1 MIKFLLFYFGDFLQQ
16 LPSFF
21 KYPNLNLNLLDY
33 QPLLLT
39 LLYFTLLYSHID
51 STTTTTTIT
60 TSAIMSLLQ
69 PQMSFA
75 QTYILASKVRSKL
88 TREAQSP
95 KSSLRNLVVQA
106 NMLDNIMD
114 YISDETKRRTSEKLT
129 SKTNTQKS
137 SSGYLSPESSVVQF
151 APTPV
156 RQAYKTSITEY
167 EIDSDSSDDDEEEEE
182 EDHEDDNED
191 DYFYEDGQNDY
202 DDLDDYEDS
211 VVMEQDELAAIK
223 GVYYEEDQD
232 EEDQEEEEDNLS
244 ETSSI
249 YSNSSDSDLDSDSDE
264 YYIYS
269 DSDEI
274 IEENNIAI
282 EATIPRNFKSLS
294 IVPPPSSTTSSTT
307 STTQSPLPSIV
318 RSNSTPI
325 TITSLHTIDEQQEIE
340 EEKQPE
346 LLLHENNQTIDWK
359 LKNHNH
365 PQSLYKNQNISLDQ
379 FF

>member
-51 STTTTTTIT
+51 STTTTTTTTTIT

-167 EIDSDSSDDDEEEEE
+167 EIDSDSSDDDEE
-182 EDHEDDNED
+182 DEDDNED

-223 GVYYEEDQD
+223 GVYYEEDQ
-232 EEDQEEEEDNLS
+232 EEEEEDNLS

-307 STTQSPLPSIV
+307 SSTQSPLPSIV

>member
-1 MIKFLLFYFGDFLQQ
+1 
-16 LPSFF
+16 
-21 KYPNLNLNLLDY
+21 
-33 QPLLLT
+33 
-39 LLYFTLLYSHID
+39 
-51 STTTTTTIT
+51 
-60 TSAIMSLLQ
+60 MSLLQ

-75 QTYILASKVRSKL
+75 QTYILASKVRFKL

-129 SKTNTQKS
+129 SKTNTKKS

-167 EIDSDSSDDDEEEEE
+167 EIDSDSSDDEEEE
-182 EDHEDDNED
+182 EDDDEDDNEG

-223 GVYYEEDQD
+223 GVYYEEDQ
-232 EEDQEEEEDNLS
+232 EEEEEEEDNLS

-269 DSDEI
+269 DFDEI

-294 IVPPPSSTTSSTT
+294 IAPPPSSSPSSTT
-307 STTQSPLPSIV
+307 STTQSPLPSIAC
-318 RSNSTPI
+318 SNSTPI

>member
-51 STTTTTTIT
+51 STTTTTIT

-167 EIDSDSSDDDEEEEE
+167 EIDSDSSDDDEEED
-182 EDHEDDNED
+182 EDDEDDNED

-223 GVYYEEDQD
+223 GVYYEEDQ
-232 EEDQEEEEDNLS
+232 EEEEEEDEDDNLS

-294 IVPPPSSTTSSTT
+294 IAPPPSSTT
-307 STTQSPLPSIV
+307 STTQSPLPSIAC
-318 RSNSTPI
+318 SNSTPI

>member
-1 MIKFLLFYFGDFLQQ
+1 M
-16 LPSFF
+16 
-21 KYPNLNLNLLDY
+21 
-33 QPLLLT
+33 T
-39 LLYFTLLYSHID
+39 T
-51 STTTTTTIT
+51 TTTTTTIT

-75 QTYILASKVRSKL
+75 QTYILAKAKVRSKL

-114 YISDETKRRTSEKLT
+114 YINDETKRRTSEKLT

-156 RQAYKTSITEY
+156 RQVYKTSITEY
-167 EIDSDSSDDDEEEEE
+167 EIDSDSSDDDEE
-182 EDHEDDNED
+182 DEDDNED

-232 EEDQEEEEDNLS
+232 EEDQEDDEEDNLS

-307 STTQSPLPSIV
+307 SSTQSPLPSIV

-346 LLLHENNQTIDWK
+346 LLLHENNQTID
-359 LKNHNH
+359 
-365 PQSLYKNQNISLDQ
+365 
-379 FF
+379 

>member
-1 MIKFLLFYFGDFLQQ
+1 MGTLV
-16 LPSFF
+16 
-21 KYPNLNLNLLDY
+21 LNLQWFNL
-33 QPLLLT
+33 
-39 LLYFTLLYSHID
+39 S
-51 STTTTTTIT
+51 
-60 TSAIMSLLQ
+60 
-69 PQMSFA
+69 
-75 QTYILASKVRSKL
+75 
-88 TREAQSP
+88 
-95 KSSLRNLVVQA
+95 N
-106 NMLDNIMD
+106 
-114 YISDETKRRTSEKLT
+114 
-129 SKTNTQKS
+129 
-137 SSGYLSPESSVVQF
+137 
-151 APTPV
+151 PV

-182 EDHEDDNED
+182 DDEDDNEG

-223 GVYYEEDQD
+223 GVYC
-232 EEDQEEEEDNLS
+232 EEDQEEDEDNLS

-294 IVPPPSSTTSSTT
+294 IAPPPSSTT

-340 EEKQPE
+340 EE
-346 LLLHENNQTIDWK
+346 NNQNCYYMKIIK
-359 LKNHNH
+359 L
-365 PQSLYKNQNISLDQ
+365 
-379 FF
+379 

>member
-1 MIKFLLFYFGDFLQQ
+1 
-16 LPSFF
+16 
-21 KYPNLNLNLLDY
+21 
-33 QPLLLT
+33 
-39 LLYFTLLYSHID
+39 
-51 STTTTTTIT
+51 
-60 TSAIMSLLQ
+60 MSLLQ

-106 NMLDNIMD
+106 NMLNNIMD

-182 EDHEDDNED
+182 ENHEDDNED

-232 EEDQEEEEDNLS
+232 EEEEEDEEDNLS

-294 IVPPPSSTTSSTT
+294 IAPPPSSTTSSTT

-318 RSNSTPI
+318 CSNSTPI

>member
-1 MIKFLLFYFGDFLQQ
+1 
-16 LPSFF
+16 
-21 KYPNLNLNLLDY
+21 
-33 QPLLLT
+33 
-39 LLYFTLLYSHID
+39 
-51 STTTTTTIT
+51 
-60 TSAIMSLLQ
+60 MSLLQ

-75 QTYILASKVRSKL
+75 QTYILASKVRFKL

-167 EIDSDSSDDDEEEEE
+167 EIDSDSSDDEEEE
-182 EDHEDDNED
+182 EDDDEDDNEG

-223 GVYYEEDQD
+223 GVYYEEDQ
-232 EEDQEEEEDNLS
+232 EEEEEEEDNLS

-269 DSDEI
+269 DFDEI

-294 IVPPPSSTTSSTT
+294 IAPPPSSSPSSTT
-307 STTQSPLPSIV
+307 STTQSPLPSIAC
-318 RSNSTPI
+318 SNSTPI

>member
-1 MIKFLLFYFGDFLQQ
+1 MGFFTTITLFFQISKSKSK
-16 LPSFF
+16 SFR
-21 KYPNLNLNLLDY
+21 
-33 QPLLLT
+33 LLT
-39 LLYFTLLYSHID
+39 SFINFTLLYSHID

-167 EIDSDSSDDDEEEEE
+167 EIDSDSSDDDEE
-182 EDHEDDNED
+182 DEDDNED

-223 GVYYEEDQD
+223 GVYYEEDQ
-232 EEDQEEEEDNLS
+232 EEEEEEDNLS

-249 YSNSSDSDLDSDSDE
+249 YSNSSDSNLDSDSDSDE

-294 IVPPPSSTTSSTT
+294 IVPPPSSTTSLTT
-307 STTQSPLPSIV
+307 STTQSLLPSLV

>member
-1 MIKFLLFYFGDFLQQ
+1 MGFLQQ

-51 STTTTTTIT
+51 STTTTTTTIT

-151 APTPV
+151 APTQLDKLIKLQLLNMKLIVIHPMMMKKKKMMMKMIMK
-156 RQAYKTSITEY
+156 AIT
-167 EIDSDSSDDDEEEEE
+167 
-182 EDHEDDNED
+182 
-191 DYFYEDGQNDY
+191 FMKM
-202 DDLDDYEDS
+202 
-211 VVMEQDELAAIK
+211 VKM
-223 GVYYEEDQD
+223 
-232 EEDQEEEEDNLS
+232 
-244 ETSSI
+244 
-249 YSNSSDSDLDSDSDE
+249 
-264 YYIYS
+264 
-269 DSDEI
+269 
-274 IEENNIAI
+274 
-282 EATIPRNFKSLS
+282 
-294 IVPPPSSTTSSTT
+294 
-307 STTQSPLPSIV
+307 
-318 RSNSTPI
+318 I
-325 TITSLHTIDEQQEIE
+325 TMILMIMKI
-340 EEKQPE
+340 
-346 LLLHENNQTIDWK
+346 LLLWNKMN
-359 LKNHNH
+359 
-365 PQSLYKNQNISLDQ
+365 
-379 FF
+379 

>member
-1 MIKFLLFYFGDFLQQ
+1 MGFFTTITLFFQISKSKSKSFR
-16 LPSFF
+16 LPTSFI
-21 KYPNLNLNLLDY
+21 N
-33 QPLLLT
+33 
-39 LLYFTLLYSHID
+39 FTLLYSHID
-51 STTTTTTIT
+51 STTTTTIT

-232 EEDQEEEEDNLS
+232 EEEEDDDEEDNLS

-294 IVPPPSSTTSSTT
+294 IAPPPSSTTSSTT
-307 STTQSPLPSIV
+307 STTQSLLPSLV

>member
-1 MIKFLLFYFGDFLQQ
+1 MIKFLLFYFGIFLQQ

-51 STTTTTTIT
+51 STTTTTTTIT

-137 SSGYLSPESSVVQF
+137 SSGYLSPESSMVQF

-182 EDHEDDNED
+182 DDEDDNEG

-232 EEDQEEEEDNLS
+232 EEDEEDNLS

-318 RSNSTPI
+318 CSNSTPI

>member
-1 MIKFLLFYFGDFLQQ
+1 MIKFLLFYFGIFTTITL
-16 LPSFF
+16 FF

-51 STTTTTTIT
+51 STTTTTTTIT

-182 EDHEDDNED
+182 DDEDDNEG

-223 GVYYEEDQD
+223 GVYYEEDQ
-232 EEDQEEEEDNLS
+232 EEDEDNLS

-294 IVPPPSSTTSSTT
+294 IAPPPSSTT

-379 FF
+379 FFKEKID

>member
-1 MIKFLLFYFGDFLQQ
+1 
-16 LPSFF
+16 
-21 KYPNLNLNLLDY
+21 
-33 QPLLLT
+33 
-39 LLYFTLLYSHID
+39 
-51 STTTTTTIT
+51 
-60 TSAIMSLLQ
+60 MSSSQ

-182 EDHEDDNED
+182 DDEDDNEG

-232 EEDQEEEEDNLS
+232 EEDEEDEEDNLS

-294 IVPPPSSTTSSTT
+294 IAPPPSSTTSSTT

-365 PQSLYKNQNISLDQ
+365 LQSLYKNQNISLDQ

>member
-51 STTTTTTIT
+51 STTTTTTTTTIT

-137 SSGYLSPESSVVQF
+137 SSGYLSPESSMVQF

-167 EIDSDSSDDDEEEEE
+167 EIDSDSSDDDEE
-182 EDHEDDNED
+182 DEDDNED

-223 GVYYEEDQD
+223 GVYYEEDQ
-232 EEDQEEEEDNLS
+232 EEEEEDNLS

-307 STTQSPLPSIV
+307 SSTQSPLPSIV

>member
-51 STTTTTTIT
+51 STTTTTIT

-167 EIDSDSSDDDEEEEE
+167 EIDSDSSDDDEEED
-182 EDHEDDNED
+182 EDDEDDNED

-223 GVYYEEDQD
+223 GVYYEEDQ
-232 EEDQEEEEDNLS
+232 EEDQDEEEEDNLS

-294 IVPPPSSTTSSTT
+294 IAPPPSSTT

>member
-1 MIKFLLFYFGDFLQQ
+1 MGFFTTITL
-16 LPSFF
+16 FF

-39 LLYFTLLYSHID
+39 FTLLYSHID
-51 STTTTTTIT
+51 STTTTTIT

-167 EIDSDSSDDDEEEEE
+167 EIDSDSSDDDEE
-182 EDHEDDNED
+182 DEDDNED

-249 YSNSSDSDLDSDSDE
+249 YSNSSDSNLDSDSD
-264 YYIYS
+264 S
-269 DSDEI
+269 EI
-274 IEENNIAI
+274 
-282 EATIPRNFKSLS
+282 
-294 IVPPPSSTTSSTT
+294 
-307 STTQSPLPSIV
+307 
-318 RSNSTPI
+318 
-325 TITSLHTIDEQQEIE
+325 
-340 EEKQPE
+340 
-346 LLLHENNQTIDWK
+346 
-359 LKNHNH
+359 
-365 PQSLYKNQNISLDQ
+365 LYL
-379 FF
+379 F

>member
-1 MIKFLLFYFGDFLQQ
+1 
-16 LPSFF
+16 
-21 KYPNLNLNLLDY
+21 
-33 QPLLLT
+33 
-39 LLYFTLLYSHID
+39 
-51 STTTTTTIT
+51 
-60 TSAIMSLLQ
+60 MSLLQ

-223 GVYYEEDQD
+223 GVYYEEDQ
-232 EEDQEEEEDNLS
+232 EEEEEEDEDDNLS

-294 IVPPPSSTTSSTT
+294 IAPPPSSTTSSTT
-307 STTQSPLPSIV
+307 STTQSPLPSIAC
-318 RSNSTPI
+318 SNSTPI

>member
-1 MIKFLLFYFGDFLQQ
+1 MIKFLLFYFGIFLQQ

-51 STTTTTTIT
+51 STTTTTTTTIT

-137 SSGYLSPESSVVQF
+137 SSGYLSPESSMVQF

-182 EDHEDDNED
+182 DDEDDNEG

-223 GVYYEEDQD
+223 GVYYEEDQ
-232 EEDQEEEEDNLS
+232 EEEEEDNLS

-294 IVPPPSSTTSSTT
+294 IAPPPSSTT
-307 STTQSPLPSIV
+307 STTQSPLPSIAC
-318 RSNSTPI
+318 SNSTPI

>member
-1 MIKFLLFYFGDFLQQ
+1 MIKFLLFYFGIFLQQ

-51 STTTTTTIT
+51 STTTTTTTIT

-182 EDHEDDNED
+182 DDEDDNEG

-232 EEDQEEEEDNLS
+232 EEDEEDNLS

-294 IVPPPSSTTSSTT
+294 IAPPPSSTTSSTT